1 MQKLFADTDIVI
13 DLLSA
18 RQPHYQYAAELFSLA
33 DKGNL
38 KLFVSSLT
46 FANTHYILS
55 RQLSSAKARKLL
67 FKFKTLVT
75 LLEVNDKILELA
87 LSSDFNDFEDAIQY
101 HTALENELSV
111 IITRNLKD
119 FKKSQIT
126 ILTAHQYLS
135 MRK

>member
-18 RQPHYQYAAELFSLA
+18 RQPHYPYAAELFSLA

-55 RQLSSAKARKLL
+55 RQLSSAKARKLS

-75 LLEVNDKILELA
+75 VLEVNDKIMELA